1 MEPLIINIVGYTA
14 SVVGTSLMLPQM
26 YRSLKTKSV
35 EDLSWGML
43 ILYFLNCALW
53 LVYGVLIYAMP
64 VIITNGLALVI
75 GTFQIGLKV
84 KYSKRP

>member
-1 MEPLIINIVGYTA
+1 MDPIIIAIVGYTA

-26 YRSLKTKSV
+26 YRTLKTKSV

-53 LVYGVLIYAMP
+53 LVYGVLISAMP
-64 VIITNGLALVI
+64 VILTNAAALVI
-75 GTFQIGLKV
+75 GSFQIGLKV
-84 KYSKRP
+84 KYSKRS

>member
-1 MEPLIINIVGYTA
+1 MDILLINIVGYTA

-53 LVYGVLIYAMP
+53 LMYGILIGAMP
-64 VIITNGLALVI
+64 VIITNAVALLI
-75 GTFQIGLKV
+75 SIIQIALKMR
-84 KYSKRP
+84 YSKH